1 MEAHKEQGIGSGWL
15 IAFFLL
21 IIVLLFTVGDV
32 FTGIVGLLVQGA
44 IFAGYH
50 NELHKEI

>member
-1 MEAHKEQGIGSGWL
+1 MEAHKEQGIDSGWL

-21 IIVLLFTVGDV
+21 IIVLLFTFGDV
-32 FTGIVGLLVQGA
+32 LTGIVGILIQGA

>member
-1 MEAHKEQGIGSGWL
+1 MEAHKEQELGSGWL

-21 IIVLLFTVGDV
+21 IVVLLFTVGDV
-32 FTGIVGLLVQGA
+32 FTGIVGLIVQGA